1 MALQQTSMKAAES
14 AAMVSKLQK
23 ELEQQKTAA
32 KQSEDEM
39 TQTFMTELQDAENKL
54 TAKTAEA
61 DKFAKEM
68 QRLANEVM
76 QKDEKAKQLVK

>member
-1 MALQQTSMKAAES
+1 
-14 AAMVSKLQK
+14 MVSKLQK
-23 ELEQQKTAA
+23 ELEQQKTIA

-39 TQTFMTELQDAENKL
+39 TQTFMSEMQEAENKL

-76 QKDEKAKQLVK
+76 QKDEKVKQLIK